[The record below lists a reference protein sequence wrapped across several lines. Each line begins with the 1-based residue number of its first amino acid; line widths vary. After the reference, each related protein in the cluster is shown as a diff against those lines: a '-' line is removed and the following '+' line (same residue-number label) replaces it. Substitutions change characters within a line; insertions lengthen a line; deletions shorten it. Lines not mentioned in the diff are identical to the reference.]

1 MPPAKDAVRAA
12 NDSSRP
18 ESITPE
24 AISPLSKEIVV
35 GVVAYAGAGSSTAAT
50 RLEIIL
56 HAAGYEVHLIK
67 LSERIESHFKD
78 RTIPQVE
85 KGPELGR
92 TRLARAIVLQ
102 NLGDELR
109 EESGDYALA
118 SLAVAKIRALRG
130 TRKAGDAKIA
140 YIIDTL
146 KHREEV
152 EMLRRVYDQSFR
164 LIAVHC
170 DRPTRLKRL
179 MGKATELVKYAGAS
193 DADILQFIDRD
204 EKDGTNKHGQ
214 QVRDAFYLADYFVDN
229 SENSNTGEHLT
240 GDITRFS
247 QLLLGTQLVR
257 PTLEERAMYHAH
269 AAALQSS
276 CLSRQ
281 VGAAL
286 VSARGEIVSTGANDV
301 PKYGGGIYQEGSD
314 PDHRCH
320 AWTWTDGEIEFV
332 GCHNDRR
339 KQNLR
344 QEIAAWFASTFSES
358 LAEVAH
364 PDSGVQA
371 FAVDATRREAAIRIT
386 AHLAAS
392 EAAYA
397 TLPGIKELIEYSRA
411 IHAEMD
417 ALLSAAR
424 EGISTVGGTL
434 YCTTYPCHSCA
445 RHLVTAG
452 IAKVLFIEP
461 YVKSLATELHYD
473 SISNL
478 PLPANSPPGSQQAM
492 MVVPFTGV
500 GPRMYEDFFA
510 VRGKLKGLGGAY
522 ERPSDNV
529 PSYAVRLL
537 QLGTVEESAAEL
549 VKDV

>member
-1 MPPAKDAVRAA
+1 
-12 NDSSRP
+12 
-18 ESITPE
+18 
-24 AISPLSKEIVV
+24 
-35 GVVAYAGAGSSTAAT
+35 
-50 RLEIIL
+50 
-56 HAAGYEVHLIK
+56 
-67 LSERIESHFKD
+67 
-78 RTIPQVE
+78 
-85 KGPELGR
+85 
-92 TRLARAIVLQ
+92 
-102 NLGDELR
+102 
-109 EESGDYALA
+109 
-118 SLAVAKIRALRG
+118 
-130 TRKAGDAKIA
+130 
-140 YIIDTL
+140 
-146 KHREEV
+146 
-152 EMLRRVYDQSFR
+152 
-164 LIAVHC
+164 
-170 DRPTRLKRL
+170 

-229 SENSNTGEHLT
+229 SENSTTGEHLT

-339 KQNLR
+339 KQSLR

-371 FAVDATRREAAIRIT
+371 FAVDATRREAAIRIK

-392 EAAYA
+392 EEAYA

-522 ERPSDNV
+522 KRPSDNV

-549 VKDV
+549 VKDA